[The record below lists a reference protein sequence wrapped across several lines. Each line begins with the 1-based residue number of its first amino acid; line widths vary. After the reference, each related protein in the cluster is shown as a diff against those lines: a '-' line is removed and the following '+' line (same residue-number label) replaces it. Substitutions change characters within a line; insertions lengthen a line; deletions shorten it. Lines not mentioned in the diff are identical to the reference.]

1 MVNVADLFKSPN
13 EDRPKAKYDYSQG
26 LTGYGNH
33 IYAKNFTPS
42 SSHRNAT
49 NTFSMIV
56 RNEDLQEVKLIG
68 KDDGVIDFPI
78 ESCNRVEFFYAPGGK
93 KVDYSEVTKV
103 EEIQASEYDTCPTCQ
118 LKKIGFTKFYQLY
131 IRHET
136 NKNVDAK
143 LCKMA
148 TM

>member
-1 MVNVADLFKSPN
+1 MVNVADLFKSPH

-33 IYAKNFTPS
+33 IYAKNYTPS
-42 SSHRNAT
+42 SYRNDT
-49 NTFSMIV
+49 NTFSMIL
-56 RNEDLQEVKLIG
+56 RDEDLQEVKLIG
-68 KDDGVIDFPI
+68 KDGTVTNLPI
-78 ESCNRVEFFYAPGGK
+78 EACNRVEFFYAPGGK

-131 IRHET
+131 IKHEL
-136 NKNVDAK
+136 NKNLEVE

-148 TM
+148 TR